1 MSNIK
6 DEDLF
11 QEMEKRFGVKKKDI
25 LEYENLYDE
34 LQKLN
39 KKLEDSEVLKTHF
52 ISNIRNEIINPFAS
66 IMGLANKIAESGPDK
81 FEENVMFAK
90 LIYNEAFDLDF
101 QLKNIFAAAEVEAGE
116 LFSVT
121 KETDVISL
129 VELALD
135 YYRNKASIKN
145 LDLIFNRSSAC
156 TDKICRHFLTDGD
169 KLRLIVINLIV
180 NAINFSHSRSG
191 KVIVELNMSGENIV
205 ITVKDFGIGISNE
218 AKELIYDRFK
228 RVNNHIHTLNQG
240 HGLGLSVI
248 KAYIDFLGGSIDFE
262 SSENIGSIFKIE
274 IPPMIAD
281 SANFGFIENDTE
293 FFGDET
299 EIF

>member
-90 LIYNEAFDLDF
+90 LIFNEAFDLDF

-116 LFSVT
+116 LFSAT

-129 VELALD
+129 IELALD

-156 TDKICRHFLTDGD
+156 TDEICRHFLTDGD

-218 AKELIYDRFK
+218 AKELIY
-228 RVNNHIHTLNQG
+228 
-240 HGLGLSVI
+240 
-248 KAYIDFLGGSIDFE
+248 
-262 SSENIGSIFKIE
+262 
-274 IPPMIAD
+274 
-281 SANFGFIENDTE
+281 
-293 FFGDET
+293 
-299 EIF
+299 

>member
-1 MSNIK
+1 
-6 DEDLF
+6 
-11 QEMEKRFGVKKKDI
+11 
-25 LEYENLYDE
+25 
-34 LQKLN
+34 
-39 KKLEDSEVLKTHF
+39 
-52 ISNIRNEIINPFAS
+52 
-66 IMGLANKIAESGPDK
+66 
-81 FEENVMFAK
+81 
-90 LIYNEAFDLDF
+90 
-101 QLKNIFAAAEVEAGE
+101 
-116 LFSVT
+116 
-121 KETDVISL
+121 
-129 VELALD
+129 
-135 YYRNKASIKN
+135 
-145 LDLIFNRSSAC
+145 
-156 TDKICRHFLTDGD
+156 
-169 KLRLIVINLIV
+169 
-180 NAINFSHSRSG
+180 
-191 KVIVELNMSGENIV
+191 MSGENIV

-262 SSENIGSIFKIE
+262 SSENIGSTFKIE